1 MRMTTPRARRP
12 TIALRCKECAKKTD
26 HVMVDNERAGKTE
39 IEEIYECQECGEL
52 KRIYEISNLHVHVL
66 ELPPAKE
73 LKTPEKKRRLF

>member
-1 MRMTTPRARRP
+1 
-12 TIALRCKECAKKTD
+12 
-26 HVMVDNERAGKTE
+26 MVDNERAGKTE